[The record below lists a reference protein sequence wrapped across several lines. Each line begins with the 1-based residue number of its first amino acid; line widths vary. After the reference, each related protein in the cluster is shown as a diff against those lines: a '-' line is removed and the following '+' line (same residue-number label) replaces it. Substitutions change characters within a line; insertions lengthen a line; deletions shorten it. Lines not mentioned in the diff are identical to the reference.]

1 MATSCSA
8 LLAANTEAW
17 HDATHHLFLEACQNG
32 SIQSAQFDAWLVQ
45 DGTFAR
51 EFARCLGALLTK
63 APSPSLD
70 LLLGGACALHD
81 ELHWFA
87 SLSAERGLPTDAAPH
102 PTCQRYTQFM
112 ENCSKQPYAV
122 HAVVFW
128 AIERAYNESWSKH
141 TPGMAEPYRTY
152 AQRWGSEGF
161 SAYVGQL
168 EALADEALAA
178 ASSAERDQAA
188 SLFRQ
193 VCELEREFWAMA
205 YSAQ

>member
-1 MATSCSA
+1 
-8 LLAANTEAW
+8 
-17 HDATHHLFLEACQNG
+17 
-32 SIQSAQFDAWLVQ
+32 
-45 DGTFAR
+45 
-51 EFARCLGALLTK
+51 
-63 APSPSLD
+63 
-70 LLLGGACALHD
+70 
-81 ELHWFA
+81 
-87 SLSAERGLPTDAAPH
+87 
-102 PTCQRYTQFM
+102 M

-178 ASSAERDQAA
+178 ASSAER
-188 SLFRQ
+188 
-193 VCELEREFWAMA
+193 
-205 YSAQ
+205 